1 MIPVRD
7 DIPSSRI
14 PFVNITLIV
23 VNVVVF
29 LFELALTERQLR
41 LFFYE
46 FAVQPY
52 EYLLYFSPY
61 NHGRIE
67 LTDLVVPLFTSM
79 FMHGGWMHIIGNM
92 LYLWI
97 FGDNVED
104 RMGHVKYLVFYLL
117 CGVLASGA
125 HILSDPTSRIPS
137 LGASGAIAGVL
148 GAYICLYPHARVLV
162 LIPVLL
168 FFFTAE
174 VPAWIFLGVWI
185 LQNFAS
191 GVATLGVETAQ
202 GGGTAW
208 WAHIGGFVVGAILV
222 WAFARRIPPRRV
234 VYYYPDWDD

>member
-14 PFVNITLIV
+14 PFVNISLIV
-23 VNVVVF
+23 INVIVF
-29 LFELALTERQLR
+29 VFELTLTERQLQR
-41 LFFYE
+41 FFHQ

-61 NHGRIE
+61 NQGALT
-67 LTDLVVPLFTSM
+67 LTDLVLPLFTSM
-79 FMHGGWMHIIGNM
+79 FLHGGWMHIIGNM

-162 LIPVLL
+162 LVPVLL
-168 FFFTAE
+168 FFLTAE
-174 VPAWIFLGVWI
+174 VPAWIFLGIWI

-202 GGGTAW
+202 SGGTAW
-208 WAHIGGFVVGAILV
+208 WAHIGGFVVGTVLV

-234 VYYYPDWDD
+234 VYYTDWYD

>member
-1 MIPVRD
+1 MIPIRD

-14 PFVNITLIV
+14 PFVNTSLIV
-23 VNVVVF
+23 INVAVF
-29 LFELALTERQLR
+29 LFELTLSERQLR
-41 LFFYE
+41 VFFYQ

-52 EYLLYFSPY
+52 EYFLYFSPL
-61 NHGRIE
+61 NRGRVA

-79 FMHGGWMHIIGNM
+79 FLHGGWLHIIGNM

-117 CGVLASGA
+117 CGMLASGA
-125 HILSDPTSRIPS
+125 HILSDPTSHIPS

-148 GAYICLYPHARVLV
+148 GAYICLYPQARVLV
-162 LIPVLL
+162 LFPVLVL
-168 FFFTAE
+168 FFTAE
-174 VPAWIFLGVWI
+174 VPAWLFLGVWI

-234 VYYYPDWDD
+234 IYYADWDD